1 MNIEDFIK
9 EGKVLVVEK
18 NESLIKS
25 LVKTAD
31 EYYRFLNG
39 MKIDDISARKLVSNF
54 YDILRA
60 LLEAFALSKG
70 YKIYSHEAFTY
81 FLKEIQ
87 EDLLAKKFDRF
98 RRIRN
103 DINYYGKDVSIIE
116 AEDNINEIK
125 LLIKTIRGK
134 F

>member
-9 EGKVLVVEK
+9 EGKVRVVEK

>member
-9 EGKVLVVEK
+9 EGKVRVVEK

-31 EYYRFLNG
+31 EDYRFFNG